1 MTPVASTVKSHLVFS
16 HPDFEKELFDECARF
31 GGSLERIAKEIYSI
45 DPAARAKHKSSLVWA
60 RDEWADA
67 EIIEIESVSKAAAAL
82 RLRSK
87 LPWTQVTSASHRRG
101 ELIEQNFRSESK
113 IAKARAKKLGWPET
127 LPGEDGRTS
136 VNPAFTLFSDTQ
148 MALCAAPSEE
158 VPGGDWLFEEDRE
171 GPPSRAYLK
180 LWEWAWRTSR
190 LPRAGQTA
198 LDLGASPGGW
208 TWVLAKNGLKVHAFD
223 RSPLELNVT
232 KNISSRIHF
241 EKGDAFAV
249 TPESAPAC
257 EWVFCDVIAEP
268 KRTVELIEKWLPSSA
283 GLVFTVKFK
292 GGTDFDAIEHLAKIP
307 GGKIR
312 HLNVN
317 KHEVTFWRTT

>member
-1 MTPVASTVKSHLVFS
+1 MTTKAEHLVFS
-16 HPDFEKELFDECARF
+16 HPDFEHELLEECARF
-31 GGSLERIAKEIYSI
+31 GGSLDGIAKGIFSI
-45 DPAARAKHKSSLVWA
+45 DPVVRAQHKTSLVWA
-60 RDEWADA
+60 RDEWPNA
-67 EIIEIESVSKAAAAL
+67 EIIEIESVSKAAVAL
-82 RLRSK
+82 RARSK
-87 LPWTQVTSASHRRG
+87 LPWTQVTSSSHRRG

-113 IAKARAKKLGWPET
+113 IAKARAKKLGWPDT
-127 LPGEDGRTS
+127 LPGEEGRLR
-136 VNPAFTLFSDTQ
+136 VNPAFTLFSDSR
-148 MALCAAPSEE
+148 MALCSAPQEE

-223 RSPLELNVT
+223 RSPLELNVS

-241 EKGDAFAV
+241 EKGDAFAM
-249 TPESAPAC
+249 TPAIAPAC
-257 EWVFCDVIAEP
+257 DWVFCDVIAEP
-268 KRTVELIEKWLPSSA
+268 KRTVELIEAWLPSSA

-292 GGTDFDAIEHLAKIP
+292 GATDFGVIEHLAKVP
-307 GGKIR
+307 GGSIR

-317 KHEVTFWRTT
+317 KHEVTFWRTI